1 MRLND
6 ATLLKHTNLI
16 NGQWLP
22 AVSGDLFDVANPATG
37 EVIARV
43 ANGAA
48 EDAARAIAAA
58 EAALKPWQLKTAKER
73 SALLYAWYQLICEHE
88 EDLARLLTT
97 EQGKPLAEALGEIRY
112 GASYIQWFAEEAKR
126 IYGDTIAP
134 PGNDKR
140 LLVIKQ
146 PVGVV
151 AAITPWNFPMAMLA
165 RKVAPA
171 LAAGCTLVSKPA
183 AETPL
188 SAFALAELA
197 LRAGIPAGVFNVV
210 AGVNAADIGAE
221 LTSNPRVRKLTFTG
235 STAVGKL
242 LMSQCAESVKK
253 VTMELGGNAPFIVF
267 DDANLDAAVQGFLVS
282 KFRNAGQ
289 TCVCANRLLVQSGVY
304 DEFLRLLVE
313 AIGDFTLGNG
323 LAPNT
328 NMGPLINAKAV
339 AKVQALIDDAVAQG
353 AEILGS
359 QALNAGNIADK
370 GFVAPQVLA
379 RATTEM
385 RVFSE
390 EIFGP
395 VAPAFRFD
403 DEAEAIAMANNTPF
417 GLAAYFYTQDISR
430 IWRVG
435 EALEYGMVG
444 INEGAISNEMIP
456 FGGIKESGLGRE
468 GSRYGIDDY
477 LEIKHLCLGG
487 LT

>member
-1 MRLND
+1 MLLKD
-6 ATLLKHTNLI
+6 PGLLKHSNMI
-16 NGQWLP
+16 NGQWVGS
-22 AVSGDLFDVANPATG
+22 VSGRVFEVTNPATG
-37 EVIARV
+37 AVIASV
-43 ANGAA
+43 ADGAA
-48 EDAARAIAAA
+48 EDARNAVAAA
-58 EAALKPWQLKTAKER
+58 SDAWEAWRLKTAKER
-73 SALLYAWYQLICEHE
+73 SMLLYKWYQLICEHE
-88 EDLARLLTT
+88 DDLARLLTI
-97 EQGKPLAEALGEIRY
+97 EQGKPLAESLGEIRY

-126 IYGDTIAP
+126 INGDIIAP

-197 LRAGIPAGVFNVV
+197 LRAGIPPGVFNVV
-210 AGVNAADIGAE
+210 AGSDAADIGGE
-221 LTSNPRVRKLTFTG
+221 FTSNPQVRKLTFTG

-242 LMSQCAESVKK
+242 LMAQCAESVKK

-267 DDANLDAAVQGFLVS
+267 DDADLEAAVQGFLVS

-289 TCVCANRLLVQSGVY
+289 TCVCANRLLVQSAVY
-304 DEFLRLLVE
+304 DDFLALLVT
-313 AIGDFTLGNG
+313 AIEGFSLGNG
-323 LAPNT
+323 LDEGV

-339 AKVQALIDDAVAQG
+339 SKVQNLIEDAV
-353 AEILGS
+353 
-359 QALNAGNIADK
+359 DK
-370 GFVAPQVLA
+370 GAQVLGGDQKAEAGFIPPQVLVG
-379 RATTEM
+379 ATRTM
-385 RVFSE
+385 RVFRE

-395 VAPAFRFD
+395 VAPAFRFE
-403 DEAEAIAMANNTPF
+403 DEAEAVAMANDTPF

-430 IWRVG
+430 VWRVG

-456 FGGIKESGLGRE
+456 FGGVKESGLGRE
-468 GSRYGIDDY
+468 GSKYGIDDY

-487 LT
+487 LSQRE